1 MKKNISIQGIFLGA
15 VMLLGMSVSCQDDI
29 EQQGHGASADRI
41 LLSIGEGSSVGSRSE
56 AGVWSNRYLMTVGKD
71 SLFVG
76 LTEEV
81 NAVAVESRG
90 ASITTGNIESFYLAA
105 YEDDGKTQWVSG
117 NWQKDAEGNTILKD
131 GETNW
136 KFNPDKNWPEDY
148 RALHF
153 HGYAATLGYAFA
165 PTFSIGG
172 SGDNRTYQ
180 GTFGYT
186 IPTSQGETKSDAT
199 SQPDLI
205 VALTPNQNRKVDV
218 VDIDFYHALSA
229 VIFKAGDMPEN
240 TKLQSITLKGV
251 NSTGTCTYTA
261 TGSNVPSFK
270 WTSSE
275 PKNYTQTFGSDLKD
289 DTDITTT
296 AHEAAFM
303 MIPQTF
309 SNDAIVSVVV
319 VVNVG
324 DYQRTYKANM
334 KLKDLI
340 PNVTAWEAHHKYTY
354 TLSLKE
360 GVTVDVT
367 DEVNNEGKTKENVVI
382 KNTGESTSFIRAAIV
397 GHWVSDAGVI
407 LSPWNI
413 NDDDTGK
420 FDGLDNGSW
429 LQGSDGFFYHKAP
442 VAPGKTTDALFNSY
456 KLEATAPIIG
466 AELEFNIVV
475 QAIHKQQVKH
485 SGWPVEVEKENGL
498 LTPIN

>member
-41 LLSIGEGSSVGSRSE
+41 LLSIGEGSSVGSRSG

-105 YEDDGKTQWVSG
+105 YEDDGKMWVDGS
-117 NWQKDAEGNTILKD
+117 WQKDDAEGNTILKD

-153 HGYAATLGYAFA
+153 HGYAATLGYAFT

-172 SGDNRTYQ
+172 SGDNKTYQ
-180 GTFGYT
+180 GTFDYT
-186 IPTSQGETKSDAT
+186 LPAPDENAKTDANN
-199 SQPDLI
+199 QPDLI
-205 VALTPNQNRKVDV
+205 VALTPNRNRKVDV

-240 TKLQSITLKGV
+240 TKLKSITLKGV
-251 NSTGTCTYTA
+251 NSTGTCTYIT
-261 TGSNVPSFK
+261 TGGNVPSFE
-270 WTSSE
+270 WTSSD

-289 DTDITTT
+289 NTDITTT
-296 AHEAAFM
+296 ADEAAFM

-309 SNDAIVSVVV
+309 SDDAIVIVEVVV
-319 VVNVG
+319 DENKG
-324 DYQRTYKANM
+324 NYKRTYTSNM
-334 KLKDLI
+334 KLKTLI
-340 PNVTAWEAHHKYTY
+340 PNVTGWEAHHKYTY

-367 DEVNNEGKTKENVVI
+367 DQVSDDGKTKDKVVI
-382 KNTGESTSFIRAAIV
+382 TNTGESTSYIRAAIV
-397 GHWVSDAGVI
+397 GHWVSEAGVI
-407 LSPWNI
+407 LSPWSI
-413 NDDDTGK
+413 DDAVGT
-420 FDGLDNGSW
+420 FEGLVNGSW
-429 LQGSDGFFYHKAP
+429 LQGRDGFFYHKAP

-456 KLEATAPIIG
+456 KLNATAPIIG

-475 QAIHKQQVKH
+475 QAIHKQQVTH
-485 SGWPVEVEKENGL
+485 SGWPVEVEENGL
-498 LTPIN
+498 LTHKQ